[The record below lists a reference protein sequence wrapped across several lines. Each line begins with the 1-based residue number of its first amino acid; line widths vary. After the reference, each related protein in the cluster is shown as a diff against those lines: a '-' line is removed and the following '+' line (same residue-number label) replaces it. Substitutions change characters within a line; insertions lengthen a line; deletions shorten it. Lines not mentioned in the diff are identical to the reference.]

1 MKWTSLTVAML
12 IAISSYGLA
21 LESRFP
27 TSWANTKKVLAAEVY
42 TDRLRTFYCGCQYTV
57 DPSSRG
63 ETLKPESCQL
73 PSNLKWASKH
83 NDVEW
88 EHIVP
93 AQLMPASTF
102 TCWQKPNSF
111 PRCVSKSGEV
121 SSGRACCEKVDSAAR
136 NMIFDMFNAVPAAAQ
151 LNQYRSNDPYG
162 EISDSQPHEGF
173 GPQCEAQD
181 LNSPGKL
188 FEPPDCK
195 KGDVARVWFYMRD
208 THKVV
213 IPNEMSAMFLRWSNS
228 DPVSP
233 SEQLYAERIS
243 KIQGTVNSYVIG
255 KEASAQ
261 GSCSWER

>member
-1 MKWTSLTVAML
+1 MKWISVTTALLLAVSSNVC
-12 IAISSYGLA
+12 AI
-21 LESRFP
+21 ESRFP
-27 TSWANTKKVLAAEVY
+27 TSWPSTKKVLAEKVY
-42 TDRLRTFYCGCQYTV
+42 TDRFRTFYCGCQYTV
-57 DPSSRG
+57 DASSGR
-63 ETLKPESCQL
+63 ETLNPESCRL
-73 PSNLKWASKH
+73 PSNLKWANKH
-83 NDVEW
+83 TEVEW

-93 AQLMPASTF
+93 AELMPASTF
-102 TCWQKPNSF
+102 SCWQKAETF
-111 PRCVSKSGEV
+111 PRCVSPSGKV
-121 SSGRACCEKVDSAAR
+121 ANGRACCEKVDTAAR

-162 EISDSQPHEGF
+162 EISDTQPHEGF

-233 SEQLYAERIS
+233 SERLYAERIS
-243 KIQGTVNSYVIG
+243 KIQGTVNSYVIA
-255 KEASAQ
+255 KATSDK
-261 GSCSWER
+261 GSCSWE